1 MKLYD
6 LVLVNGARTILPYVM
21 ESQKSKK
28 HVMYIVKNGLGNQ
41 YVKLPV
47 RQIEFSHFEWG
58 EERYHFPSINIKR
71 FLVLFHR
78 LVHPPPPSSQF
89 TMNMQTPPSLDSYSN
104 SKETYIIYKI

>member
-47 RQIEFSHFEWG
+47 R
-58 EERYHFPSINIKR
+58 
-71 FLVLFHR
+71 
-78 LVHPPPPSSQF
+78 
-89 TMNMQTPPSLDSYSN
+89 
-104 SKETYIIYKI
+104 